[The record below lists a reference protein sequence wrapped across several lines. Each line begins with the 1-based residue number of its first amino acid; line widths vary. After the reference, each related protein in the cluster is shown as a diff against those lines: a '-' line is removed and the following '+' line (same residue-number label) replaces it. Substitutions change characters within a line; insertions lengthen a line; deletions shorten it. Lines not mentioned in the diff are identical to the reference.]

1 MQPSEIRDKFFGHG
15 HRNVIASHKTTLEF
29 TKDSHLS
36 RKGTCIVTV
45 GTNKALTDLRAEL
58 KETLRNP
65 SAKLRIL
72 IEVDHLAEEINAFGS
87 PQLILDHPK
96 DMVIRKSDYV
106 CNRTLAIRADKA
118 AQDLSR
124 ELVEKLLN
132 PEQKVKITL
141 TAHI

>member
-1 MQPSEIRDKFFGHG
+1 MHVSEISEEFFGHG
-15 HRNVIASHKTTLEF
+15 HENIIASHKTTLEF

-36 RKGTCIVTV
+36 REGNCIVTV
-45 GTNKALTDLRAEL
+45 GTNKALTDLRSEL
-58 KETLRNP
+58 KETLRKP
-65 SAKLRIL
+65 DAKLKIL
-72 IEVDHLAEEINAFGS
+72 IAVDHLAEEINAHGS
-87 PQLILDHPK
+87 PQLILNHPK

-124 ELVEKLLN
+124 KLVENLLN